1 MIILECGCANNVIN
15 LTIKKNTMADLTKT
29 EKQFDTVIATCK
41 NVFMKKAEDYGLSWK
56 ILRLPSITDQIF
68 IKAKRIRTLE
78 ESGVVKKVNE
88 DIDVEYA
95 GIINYC
101 VIALIVFGEPAINLE
116 QFQTSSLMMNGDVH
130 RQLSQKYDA
139 IIQQA
144 KDLMLKKNHDYDEA
158 WRSMRTSSYSDL
170 ILTKILRIKQ
180 IEENRGKVKIS
191 EGIDSNYFDILVYS
205 VFALIRLSEK

>member
-1 MIILECGCANNVIN
+1 MV
-15 LTIKKNTMADLTKT
+15 DLTKT
-29 EKQFDTVIATCK
+29 EKQFDSVITSCK

-78 ESGVVKKVNE
+78 ESGGVKKVNE
-88 DIDVEYA
+88 DIDVEYV

-101 VIALIVFGEPAINLE
+101 VIALIVFAEPEIDLE
-116 QFQTSSLMMNGDVH
+116 KFNTSSLMMNDDVH
-130 RQLSQKYDA
+130 RALSDKYDA
-139 IIQQA
+139 IIQRA
-144 KDLMLKKNHDYDEA
+144 KDLMLRKNHDYDEA
-158 WRSMRTSSYSDL
+158 WRSMRTSSYCDL
-170 ILTKILRIKQ
+170 ILTKIVRIKQ

-191 EGIDSNYFDILVYS
+191 EGIDSNYFDILVYA